1 MLKKWNIN
9 FLHSLKMSKKILKFD
24 NVEVNKE
31 KCHASKQPIDL
42 NLVNVYQILIS
53 DKFEHGDKGFKY
65 FIGYKDDN
73 IIRLLCIIL
82 PQMNGYIYIYIKYF
96 DNGGK
101 NMSFMIKDH
110 SVSIKYNEIW
120 NKIKKTLSMK
130 NFTACVFIM
139 KNK

>member
-1 MLKKWNIN
+1 
-9 FLHSLKMSKKILKFD
+9 MSKKILKFD

-31 KCHASKQPIDL
+31 KCHACKQPIDL

-53 DKFEHGDKGFKY
+53 DKFEPGDKGFKY

-110 SVSIKYNEIW
+110 SKSIKYNEIW

>member
-1 MLKKWNIN
+1 
-9 FLHSLKMSKKILKFD
+9 MSKKILKFD

-82 PQMNGYIYIYIKYF
+82 PQMNGYIYIYIY
-96 DNGGK
+96 
-101 NMSFMIKDH
+101 IY
-110 SVSIKYNEIW
+110 I
-120 NKIKKTLSMK
+120 
-130 NFTACVFIM
+130 FI
-139 KNK
+139 